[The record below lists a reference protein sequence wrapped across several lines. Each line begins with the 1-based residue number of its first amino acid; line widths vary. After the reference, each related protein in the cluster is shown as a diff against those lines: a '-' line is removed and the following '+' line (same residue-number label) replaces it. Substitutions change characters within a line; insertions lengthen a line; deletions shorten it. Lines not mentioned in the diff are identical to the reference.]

1 MGSWYYFQ
9 RELWTR
15 HRPRSALLLPPHI
28 TLALLARGFFPD
40 RYFVY
45 RLDVNRWSDYL
56 SDRLNVFWAG
66 IDGPFTIALHDK
78 VIFTFVFGR
87 FVRVPKLYALVRSGK
102 VRRLDKGGAAP
113 GDLVELLRREGR
125 LIVKPPNQGG
135 GLGVRLLE
143 HREGR
148 FFRDCEALSE
158 AETRATL
165 MGSGDLMIS
174 EVVCQGAYARALYP
188 HTVNTVRLL
197 TMLDP
202 DSGVAFLAAAVQR
215 IGCRASIP
223 VDNSARGGLV
233 ADIDLASGRLSQA
246 VRLKSEPCEWLDRH
260 PETGVVFDQ
269 QVIPAWSQVCATI
282 LGVAAHV
289 PMLPLIAWDVAL
301 LDDGIVVI
309 EGNYTSAVDFFQA
322 FRPLLAN
329 SRVRAFLA
337 HHRVL

>member
-28 TLALLARGFFPD
+28 TLALLARGFYPD
-40 RYFVY
+40 RYFAY
-45 RLDVNRWSDYL
+45 RLDVNRWGSYL
-56 SDRLNVFWAG
+56 SDRREVYCAG
-66 IDGPFTIALHDK
+66 VDHPFCFVLRHK
-78 VIFTFVFGR
+78 VIFASVFGR
-87 FVRVPKLYALVRSGK
+87 FVRVPKLYALVRGGR
-102 VRRLDKGGAAP
+102 VRWLDGDGAA
-113 GDLVELLRREGR
+113 GDLLELLRRKGR
-125 LIVKPPNQGG
+125 LIVKPPDQGG
-135 GLGVRLLE
+135 GKGVRLLE

-165 MGSGDLMIS
+165 MGSGDLVIS
-174 EVVCQGAYARALYP
+174 EVVRQGAYASALYP

-202 DSGVAFLAAAVQR
+202 DSGVPFLAAAVQR
-215 IGCRASIP
+215 IGCSASIP

-233 ADIDLASGRLSQA
+233 ADIDLRSGRLSRA

-260 PETGVVFDQ
+260 PETGIVFDQ
-269 QVIPAWSQVCATI
+269 QVVPAWGQICATL
-282 LGVAAHV
+282 LGTAARF

-301 LDDGIVVI
+301 LDDGLVVI
-309 EGNYTSAVDFFQA
+309 EGNHVSAVDMFQA
-322 FRPLLAN
+322 FRPLLAD